1 MASNPPPSGLIS
13 CHILRCPNNPK
24 GAQFFF
30 HVLQGQSPH
39 FELSQR
45 DEGGKERNN
54 LRLFHVSSTLFGLL
68 SCCLCL
74 LRFTFGLLRIFRILH
89 LPYRSLNG
97 SMLGRWH
104 WQCHPPATEAKT
116 YLSAVVST
124 CRTMIRNACERP
136 TSWQSSLQFWLNL
149 NSLEPLDLQDD
160 DSRQPQQM
168 DEENGVPRYH

>member
-1 MASNPPPSGLIS
+1 MASNPPPSGLVS

-30 HVLQGQSPH
+30 HILQGQSPH

-116 YLSAVVST
+116 
-124 CRTMIRNACERP
+124 
-136 TSWQSSLQFWLNL
+136 SWTFLLLFLHAALWLGMHVKGPHRGSL
-149 NSLEPLDLQDD
+149 
-160 DSRQPQQM
+160 
-168 DEENGVPRYH
+168 RYSFD